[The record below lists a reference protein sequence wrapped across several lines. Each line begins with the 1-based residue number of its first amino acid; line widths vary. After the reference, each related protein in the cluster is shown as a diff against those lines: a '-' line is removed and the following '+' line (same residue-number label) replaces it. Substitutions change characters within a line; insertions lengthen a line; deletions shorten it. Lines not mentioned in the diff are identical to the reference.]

1 MFATF
6 VARNLGGPERG
17 IPAICSTPVMRTRG
31 LAVLLVAM
39 LASLGTTAPAFAGAS
54 NFTCRFGSLR
64 IAADV
69 HAGAGMLLSG
79 SHAVE
84 RLRVPSYRSGGAG
97 ITAVAD
103 RRRWDVRI
111 PGRSIGPSSPATLVF
126 RARDGR
132 PTRIDGVCRSIPGNR
147 VLGILRSGR
156 AVVRSGPHADAAPLA
171 VKADDRPF
179 IWAPTRYGSDAA
191 TSREWIHVEINPIGG
206 ASSEGWV
213 ARGDAGFLESSIT
226 DGTSLLPALAG
237 S

>member
-31 LAVLLVAM
+31 LAVLLVAILM
-39 LASLGTTAPAFAGAS
+39 SLIATTPAFAGAS

-69 HAGAGMLLSG
+69 HAGAGLLLSG
-79 SHAVE
+79 SHAAE

-97 ITAVAD
+97 FTAVAN
-103 RRRWDVRI
+103 RTRWDVRI
-111 PGRSIGPSSPATLVF
+111 PGNSFVSSSRAELVY
-126 RARDGR
+126 RRRDGR
-132 PTRIDGVCRSIPGNR
+132 PTRFHGVCRRIFGDR

-191 TSREWIHVEINPIGG
+191 TSGEWIHVEIDPIGG